1 MKPTIG
7 RIVHYRLSDK
17 DVGLLRMWCTQ
28 SGAECAPVSEGQ
40 LVAMIITA
48 VSLTAEQHFVN
59 GQCFLDGELRYWVK
73 GADFGEMPGTWSW
86 PPRVDPSPAIGVRYG
101 DRI

>member
-1 MKPTIG
+1 MKPSIG
-7 RIVHYRLSDK
+7 RIVHYRLSAA
-17 DVGLLRMWCTQ
+17 DVGTLTSWHRQ
-28 SGAECAPVSEGQ
+28 SGAQGSPIREGQ
-40 LVAMIITA
+40 VVAMIITA
-48 VSLTAEQHFVN
+48 VALTAEQHFVN

-86 PPRVDPSPAIGVRYG
+86 PPREEASPMLGVRYG